1 MNHRATSKKTGG
13 IIYRKPSKPANKLTD
28 EEICQPDI
36 DFVDDVADEAALKI
50 RHETEER
57 DCNFNKQI

>member
-1 MNHRATSKKTGG
+1 VKIWFVNHRATSKKTGG

-36 DFVDDVADEAALKI
+36 DFVDNVADEAQN
-50 RHETEER
+50 R
-57 DCNFNKQI
+57 DGTT